1 MGYEWKDSLKGA
13 GQGAVAG
20 SFGGPIGM
28 LIGALAGGAIG
39 GFGDDLDKRIT
50 GDSQNNITDQMLS
63 LASMAGGMAGG
74 RASGGM
80 GGLGGMGSGA
90 MSGMPNL
97 EFADGSGRY
106 LAGNAPSGGSFV
118 DGKFLGDLGG
128 MFGGQTTQMPTPNF
142 LSPEELQRQNSMQSF
157 DWSNILKML
166 GSSGLMGGQ
175 EQGQESGMTM
185 YPRSPSF
192 MAPVQTSPVRGEG
205 YYQTW
210 LQKNN
215 LV

>member
-13 GQGAVAG
+13 GQGAMAG

-50 GDSQNNITDQMLS
+50 GDSSNNITDQMLS
-63 LASMAGGMAGG
+63 LAGMAGGMGSSMGG
-74 RASGGM
+74 GASGGASAF
-80 GGLGGMGSGA
+80 GD
-90 MSGMPNL
+90 MPNL

-106 LAGNAPSGGSFV
+106 LSGNSPLGGQSI
-118 DGKFLGDLGG
+118 DGKFLGDLGS
-128 MFGGQTTQMPTPNF
+128 MFGQGGGMTTQMPNF
-142 LSPEELQRQNSMQSF
+142 LSPEELSRQNSMQSF

-166 GSSGLMGGQ
+166 GSSGMG
-175 EQGQESGMTM
+175 QGSEAQPQQPSMGMM
-185 YPRSPSF
+185 PRTPSF
-192 MAPVQTSPVRGEG
+192 IAPVASQPIKGEG

-210 LQKNN
+210 LKQNN
-215 LV
+215 LG

>member
-13 GQGAVAG
+13 GQGAMAG

-50 GDSQNNITDQMLS
+50 GDSSNNITDQMLS
-63 LASMAGGMAGG
+63 LASMAGGMGSSMGG
-74 RASGGM
+74 GASGGASAF
-80 GGLGGMGSGA
+80 GGI
-90 MSGMPNL
+90 PNL

-118 DGKFLGDLGG
+118 DGKFLGDIGSMFGQGGG
-128 MFGGQTTQMPTPNF
+128 MTTQMPTGGMDMN
-142 LSPEELQRQNSMQSF
+142 SF

-166 GSSGLMGGQ
+166 GSSGIGQGSEAQPQQPSMG
-175 EQGQESGMTM
+175 MM
-185 YPRSPSF
+185 PRTPSF
-192 MAPVQTSPVRGEG
+192 ISPVASQPIKGEG

-210 LQKNN
+210 LRQNN
-215 LV
+215 LG